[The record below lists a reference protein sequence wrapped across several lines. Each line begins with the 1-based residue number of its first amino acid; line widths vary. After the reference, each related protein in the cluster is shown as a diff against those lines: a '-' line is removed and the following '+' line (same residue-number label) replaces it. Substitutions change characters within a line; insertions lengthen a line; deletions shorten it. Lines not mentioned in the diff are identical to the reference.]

1 MPDKAEILFNFWPKR
16 GEIGPKILFFFN
28 LSKNLVINFFWV
40 YSLRKVYIICCV
52 PAQIPYLGKI
62 WFLKDS
68 WPIRMSNFYINHVSK
83 AKSWKNLIFLHL
95 YKFMKI
101 SWIEIFSVGIVK
113 SGCCFSGLG
122 FYLFINDLP
131 KWRVFKY
138 SRITNI
144 LVLPSW
150 PVRSSY
156 LIVYPELS
164 GNPTVPARLN
174 WFFVCSSFISCSDS
188 INHHHAVGP
197 VRFSLNWSGFS

>member
-1 MPDKAEILFNFWPKR
+1 MFLHK
-16 GEIGPKILFFFN
+16 
-28 LSKNLVINFFWV
+28 SH
-40 YSLRKVYIICCV
+40 
-52 PAQIPYLGKI
+52 I
-62 WFLKDS
+62 WEKS
-68 WPIRMSNFYINHVSK
+68 G
-83 AKSWKNLIFLHL
+83 SWKTLGQSECLIFTSTMSPKQNHEKTWFFLHL

-101 SWIEIFSVGIVK
+101 SWIELFSVGIVK
-113 SGCCFSGLG
+113 SGCCFSGIG

-138 SRITNI
+138 SRIANI

-156 LIVYPELS
+156 FIVFPELS

-174 WFFVCSSFISCSDS
+174 WFFVCSSFISGSNS

-197 VRFSLNWSGFS
+197 VRFSLNWSGLS